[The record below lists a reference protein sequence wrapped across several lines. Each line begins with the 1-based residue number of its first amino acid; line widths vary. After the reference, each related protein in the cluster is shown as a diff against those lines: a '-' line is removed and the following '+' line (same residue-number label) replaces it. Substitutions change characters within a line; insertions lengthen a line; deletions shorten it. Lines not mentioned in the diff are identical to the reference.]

1 MRYRVCTYFSHV
13 RGMEDRECKECQ
25 RHLPFS
31 EFYRTRR
38 TVCKACIAR
47 LARTDPAPRE
57 CPVCKEHKKRSE
69 FYHAKQKCKSC
80 FDKRRKADR
89 DDETRLLPV
98 LQSIMRHTATRVHL
112 INRRTGTHERCDVD
126 VNYLLHLWDTQKG
139 LCALSGV
146 PMTHTSRPVDDRRYN
161 VSLDRIDS
169 SKNYLRSNVQLVT
182 QTANIMKHSML
193 QQDFIEVC
201 TAVAHK
207 SRCEEQKNKALQQT
221 GASADSTTLPSP
233 RGIGCREGI

>member
-1 MRYRVCTYFSHV
+1 M
-13 RGMEDRECKECQ
+13 
-25 RHLPFS
+25 PFS
-31 EFYRTRR
+31 DFYRTRR
-38 TVCKACIAR
+38 TVCKGCIAR

-57 CPVCKEHKKRSE
+57 CPVCKVYKQRSD

-112 INRRTGTHERCDVD
+112 INRRTGTHEKCDVD
-126 VNYLLHLWDTQKG
+126 VNYLMHLWDTQKG

-146 PMTHTSRPVDDRRYN
+146 PMTHTSRPIDDRRYN

-169 SKNYLRSNVQLVT
+169 SKNYTKANVQLVT
-182 QTANIMKHSML
+182 QTANICKHSL
-193 QQDFIEVC
+193 VQEDFVQLCSMIACHQGRAHEVE
-201 TAVAHK
+201 TSLAPASEQESESDSVAVA
-207 SRCEEQKNKALQQT
+207 
-221 GASADSTTLPSP
+221 AS
-233 RGIGCREGI
+233 

>member
-1 MRYRVCTYFSHV
+1 
-13 RGMEDRECKECQ
+13 MEDRECKEC
-25 RHLPFS
+25 RRRLPFS

-38 TVCKACIAR
+38 TVCKGCIAL

-57 CPVCKEHKKRSE
+57 CPVCKVHKPRSD

-80 FDKRRKADR
+80 FDKRRKAER

-112 INRRTGTHERCDVD
+112 INRRSGSYEKCDVD
-126 VNYLLHLWDTQKG
+126 VNYLMHRWDVQKG

-146 PMTHTSRPVDDRRYN
+146 PMTHTSRPVDDRRNN

-169 SKNYLRSNVQLVT
+169 SRNYTKANVQLVT
-182 QTANIMKHSML
+182 QTANICKHSL
-193 QQDFIEVC
+193 VQEDFVQLCSMIACHQGRAQATEDSL
-201 TAVAHK
+201 AP
-207 SRCEEQKNKALQQT
+207 QQT
-221 GASADSTTLPSP
+221 ESSMDPRLGVVAAS
-233 RGIGCREGI
+233 

>member
-1 MRYRVCTYFSHV
+1 
-13 RGMEDRECKECQ
+13 
-25 RHLPFS
+25 
-31 EFYRTRR
+31 
-38 TVCKACIAR
+38 
-47 LARTDPAPRE
+47 
-57 CPVCKEHKKRSE
+57 VCKEHKKRSE